1 MLSKDISV
9 IWDKSDKG
17 AKYTKRDISNI
28 KDKNSKSSKRVL

>member
-28 KDKNSKSSKRVL
+28 KGKNSKSSKSVL